1 MLTAK
6 QEAFANAIIAG
17 ASPVEAYREAGYS
30 QRMSKAAQSVEAQK
44 LLANPKI
51 ALKIETARA
60 EAAENAL
67 WSREAAIERLQM
79 LNDVSYSRLA
89 KTGAENGLQR
99 PDLSAFLESL
109 DRLNDLCGVGDGTGC
124 AVPVFYFDPYGN
136 RSDGDS
142 ERLSKPQSKRNQK

>member
-6 QEAFANAIIAG
+6 QEAFANAVIAG

-30 QRMSKAAQSVEAQK
+30 QQMSKAAQSVQAQK
-44 LLANPKI
+44 LLKKPNI

-67 WSREAAIERLQM
+67 WSRETAIERLQT

-89 KTGAENGLQR
+89 ETGPENGLRR
-99 PDLSAFLESL
+99 PDVSAFLESL
-109 DRLNDLCGVGDGTGC
+109 DRLNDLCGVDGPEAAGN
-124 AVPVFYFDPYGN
+124 VPVFYFDP
-136 RSDGDS
+136 SKID
-142 ERLSKPQSKRNQK
+142 RL

>member
-6 QEAFANAIIAG
+6 QEAFANAVIAG
-17 ASPVEAYREAGYS
+17 ASPVEAYRKAGYS

-67 WSREAAIERLQM
+67 WSRETAIERLQT

-99 PDLSAFLESL
+99 PDVSAFLESL
-109 DRLNDLCGVGDGTGC
+109 DRLNDLCGVDGPEVAG
-124 AVPVFYFDPYGN
+124 AVPVFFFDA
-136 RSDGDS
+136 R
-142 ERLSKPQSKRNQK
+142 EAAEAETRAKE

>member
-30 QRMSKAAQSVEAQK
+30 QQMSKAAQSVQAQK
-44 LLANPKI
+44 LLKKPNI

-60 EAAENAL
+60 EAAETAR
-67 WSREAAIERLQM
+67 WSRETAIERLQK

-89 KTGAENGLQR
+89 ETGAEKGLQR
-99 PDLSAFLESL
+99 PDVSAFLESL
-109 DRLNDLCGVGDGTGC
+109 DRLNDLCGVSIAGDSSK
-124 AVPVFYFDPYGN
+124 APVFYFDPSAY
-136 RSDGDS
+136 D
-142 ERLSKPQSKRNQK
+142 RL